1 MNLSSLQ
8 KIIKVGIV
16 GTGYAAKKRAEA
28 LQADPRA
35 EILQVTGNTPEKV
48 AGFCQTFSVTEV
60 NSWQELVSQP
70 ELDLIVICTINRDH
84 GAIARSAIENN
95 KHVIIEYPLALD
107 PQEAA
112 AIITLAQA
120 KNKLIHV
127 EHIELIGGIHQTL
140 RQYLPEIGN
149 IFSARYTT
157 IAPKHPPTR
166 RWNYHKQMWGF
177 PLSAALSR
185 VHRLTDILGNVAT
198 VSCQSRYWDAP
209 EAEYFNACLCNA
221 QLRFVNGAIAEISY
235 GKGDVFWHG
244 YRHLEIY
251 GDQGTI
257 SFMGEKGS
265 LIKGEETITL
275 PVKSRRGLFVQDTS
289 MVLDYLTEGQPLYV
303 KPQASLYALQVADA
317 ARRSADSNQVVQV

>member
-1 MNLSSLQ
+1 MNLSPLQ

-35 EILQVTGNTPEKV
+35 EILQVAGNTPEKV
-48 AGFCQTFSVTEV
+48 AKFCQTFSVTEV

-95 KHVIIEYPLALD
+95 KHVVIEYPLSLD

-149 IFSARYTT
+149 IFYARYTT
-157 IAPKHPPTR
+157 IAPKYPPAR

>member
-8 KIIKVGIV
+8 KILKVGIV

-28 LQADPRA
+28 LQADSRVKL
-35 EILQVTGNTPEKV
+35 LQVTGNTPEKV
-48 AGFCQTFSVTEV
+48 AEFCQTFSLTGV
-60 NSWQELVSQP
+60 NSWQELVSQS

-95 KHVIIEYPLALD
+95 KHVVIEYPLALD

-149 IFSARYTT
+149 IFYARYTT
-157 IAPKHPPTR
+157 IAPKHPPAR

-209 EAEYFNACLCNA
+209 EADYFNACLCNA

-251 GDQGTI
+251 GDKGTI

-265 LIKGEETITL
+265 LIKGEETINL
-275 PVKSRRGLFVQDTS
+275 PVKSRHGLFAQDTA
-289 MVLDYLTEGQPLYV
+289 MVLDHLTEGKPLYV